1 MKNFPHGGS
10 PLQMSPGRWEKQGFV
25 SKIRPN
31 ESLLATWLYARLHSH
46 TQSRT
51 WLLEVYSWSWNWTE
65 RFMEECYGRNSYVIV
80 PRCCKIDGGV
90 FTPCYFSKRHHHHL
104 LSHSTL
110 GTTESFFCASHSQDR
125 NSVTGLMRAFNL
137 IMLGIHACH
146 QGLGSWKCILE
157 GRILTSLRNAI
168 M

>member
-1 MKNFPHGGS
+1 MGAHLF
-10 PLQMSPGRWEKQGFV
+10 RWVLVDERNKASCLKLGLM
-25 SKIRPN
+25 RACLH
-31 ESLLATWLYARLHSH
+31 SLDYARLHSH

-51 WLLEVYSWSWNWTE
+51 WLLEVYSWSWNCTE
-65 RFMEECYGRNSYVIV
+65 RLMEECYGRNMYVIV

-90 FTPCYFSKRHHHHL
+90 LTPCYFSKRHHHHL
-104 LSHSTL
+104 LSHSNL
-110 GTTESFFCASHSQDR
+110 GTTESFSCASHSQDR

-137 IMLGIHACH
+137 TMLGIHACR
-146 QGLGSWKCILE
+146 QGLDSWKYILE